1 MSDNKHIGRGAK
13 GKGYY
18 IALILCAAAIGI
30 SGYVYYR
37 NANQEE
43 QPQLQAAV
51 SDAVVATEPQEDLP
65 VVVIEPQEVLG
76 KDVETPAATEPAT
89 VPTMPKRA
97 IKTAAPVTGQ
107 TVSAY
112 AVDCLSY
119 NQTTRD
125 WRVHNGVDIA
135 AEEGT
140 EVLAAADGTVY
151 TVYNDDTMGTTVVIR
166 HDGGYTTTYSSLAE
180 ELKVGAGDA
189 VRLGQAIG
197 CVGSTALV
205 ETAVGPHVHFSV
217 TYQDERM
224 DPAEFLSLGQE

>member
-1 MSDNKHIGRGAK
+1 MSNKNNKGGIF

-37 NANQEE
+37 NANQQEE
-43 QPQLQAAV
+43 TQLQAAV

-76 KDVETPAATEPAT
+76 KDVEMPAATEPAT

-97 IKTAAPVTGQ
+97 IKTAAPVAGQ

-205 ETAVGPHVHFSV
+205 ETAIGPHVHFSV

-224 DPAEFLSLGQE
+224 DPAEFLTQGQG